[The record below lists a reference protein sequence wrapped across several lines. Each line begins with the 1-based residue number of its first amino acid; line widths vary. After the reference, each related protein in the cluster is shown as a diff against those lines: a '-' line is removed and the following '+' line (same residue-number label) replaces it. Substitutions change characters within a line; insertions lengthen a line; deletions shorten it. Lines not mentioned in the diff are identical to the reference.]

1 MLDCGAIMFIGE
13 YSHTIDQKGRIAI
26 PVKMRA
32 KLSDGAVVT
41 RGLDTCLFVYPKNEW
56 EKLAE
61 KLSSLPLTDVK
72 ARAFARLMLAGA
84 MDVEFDK
91 QGRILL
97 PGYLR
102 QFAFLKTKAVVAGLY
117 TRLEIWDEEKW
128 VAYKKESEKE
138 TDAINEHLAQL
149 GI

>member
-1 MLDCGAIMFIGE
+1 MFIGE
-13 YSHTIDQKGRIAI
+13 YSHTIDPKGRMAI

-32 KLSDGAVVT
+32 KLADGAVVT
-41 RGLDTCLFVYPKNEW
+41 RGLDTCLFVYPKTEW

-84 MDVEFDK
+84 MEVEFDK
-91 QGRILL
+91 QGRVLL
-97 PGYLR
+97 PSYLR
-102 QFAFLKTKAVVAGLY
+102 QYASLKSKAVIAGLY
-117 TRLEIWDEEKW
+117 TRLEIWDENKW
-128 VAYKKESEKE
+128 DSYKKTSENE
-138 TDAINEHLAQL
+138 TETINEHLSQL

>member
-1 MLDCGAIMFIGE
+1 MFIGE
-13 YSHTIDQKGRIAI
+13 YSHTIDPKGRIAI

-61 KLSSLPLTDVK
+61 KLSSLPLTDIK

-102 QFAFLKTKAVVAGLY
+102 QFAALKTKAIVAGLY
-117 TRLEIWDEEKW
+117 NRLEIWDETKW
-128 VAYKKESEKE
+128 NDYKKSSESE
-138 TDAINEHLAQL
+138 TDTINEHLAQL